1 MVESALGY
9 YASLINLPVVLT
21 VNSRVIQT
29 FVQYTP
35 NATDVPLGKGLHV
48 QILPCIDDLPKAR
61 KNQGAAFLASEQLL
75 LVWDDDPNAIFG
87 RATHIEDELM
97 KLVWKAG
104 EPEEEEEMTE
114 KKGPAVVET
123 EIDEETGEYKPENRP
138 TNIMNGVLVGCTLVI
153 ITVMLGLGFKQ
164 IAVQV
169 MVDQNYIR
177 IAFLILIPVQ
187 IFFTLFFAQVI
198 VGCIAQMIGPI
209 RQMKTNSRYYSA
221 LLPRRVTGTLPHIT
235 VQCPVYKEGLHSVIA
250 PTVKSLKAA
259 MATYELQGGS
269 ANIFINDDGLQ
280 IIDEEERQAR
290 IEFYQ
295 DHSIG
300 WTARPKHGEDG
311 FVRKGKFKKASNMNF
326 GLMLSNNVEEKL
338 AVIQRDD
345 SWTQDDE
352 AKEYDRCLKEV
363 VEEHGRA
370 WADGNIRIGDY
381 IILIDSDTRVP
392 VDCFLDAASEMEQ
405 SPEVGIMQFSS
416 GVMQVVHNY
425 FENG

>member
-1 MVESALGY
+1 
-9 YASLINLPVVLT
+9 
-21 VNSRVIQT
+21 
-29 FVQYTP
+29 
-35 NATDVPLGKGLHV
+35 
-48 QILPCIDDLPKAR
+48 
-61 KNQGAAFLASEQLL
+61 
-75 LVWDDDPNAIFG
+75 
-87 RATHIEDELM
+87 
-97 KLVWKAG
+97 
-104 EPEEEEEMTE
+104 
-114 KKGPAVVET
+114 
-123 EIDEETGEYKPENRP
+123 
-138 TNIMNGVLVGCTLVI
+138 
-153 ITVMLGLGFKQ
+153 
-164 IAVQV
+164 
-169 MVDQNYIR
+169 
-177 IAFLILIPVQ
+177 
-187 IFFTLFFAQVI
+187 
-198 VGCIAQMIGPI
+198 
-209 RQMKTNSRYYSA
+209 MKTNSRYYSA
-221 LLPRRVTGTLPHIT
+221 LLPRRITGKLPHIT
-235 VQCPVYKEGLHSVIA
+235 VQCPVYKEGLASVIA

-280 IIDEEERQAR
+280 ILDEEERQAR

-338 AVIQRDD
+338 VLVRRDQN
-345 SWTQDDE
+345 WTQDDE
-352 AKEYDRCLKEV
+352 AKEYERCLKEV

-416 GVMQVVHNY
+416 GVMQVVHNF